1 MKTPTPT
8 AIKKAR
14 KAAKLSQ
21 EEAAALVG
29 YTRYAWCRWETGS
42 RPMRPA
48 LFDMFRAKVSN
59 GFT

>member
-14 KAAKLSQ
+14 KAANLSQ
-21 EEAAALVG
+21 AEAAALVG
-29 YTRYAWCRWETGS
+29 YTRYAWCRWESGD
-42 RPMRPA
+42 RPMRA
-48 LFDMFRAKVSN
+48 AVFQMFRDKVSN